1 MTQRVTV
8 TTTDDHQLDAYLATA
23 TPGTGGG
30 VVVIHE
36 IEGLT
41 EHFAVLCDRLAEHGY
56 SAIAPNLFGR
66 DQRIGDDV
74 AAGDYPAAL
83 GRIYELGPD
92 RLVSDL
98 ESARQTLIASAG
110 VDPQRVAVLG
120 FCFGGYLALLAATD
134 PHGGWAAAA
143 PFYGPPAG
151 YGALGAP
158 AEPNPLAR
166 AANLSCPARLF
177 YGRND
182 ELIPAEDAAE
192 FVTKAQA
199 AGAQAELVLED
210 AGHAFFNDTRDTY
223 VAPAAEHAWQQL
235 LAFLDTTLKPLN
247 TRAEQY

>member
-8 TTTDDHQLDAYLATA
+8 TSTDDQQFNAYVASA
-23 TPGTGGG
+23 AVHSGAG
-30 VVVIHE
+30 VVIIHE

-41 EHFAVLCDRLAEHGY
+41 EHFAALCDRLAEHGY
-56 SAIAPNLFGR
+56 AAIAPDLFAR
-66 DQRIGDDV
+66 DPLISDD
-74 AAGDYPAAL
+74 AGAGDYSSAL
-83 GRIYELGPD
+83 KRIYGLGPD

-98 ESARQTLIASAG
+98 GAARTALVSQYD

-120 FCFGGYLALLAATD
+120 FCLGGYLALLAATD

-166 AANLSCPARLF
+166 AANLACPTLMF
-177 YGRND
+177 YGRQD
-182 ELIPAEDAAE
+182 TLIPAEDAVA
-192 FVTKAQA
+192 FVTKAQT
-199 AGAQAELVLED
+199 AGGQAELILED

-223 VAPAAEHAWQQL
+223 HEAAATHAWQEL
-235 LAFLDTTLKPLN
+235 LAFLDRTLKGKK
-247 TRAEQY
+247 